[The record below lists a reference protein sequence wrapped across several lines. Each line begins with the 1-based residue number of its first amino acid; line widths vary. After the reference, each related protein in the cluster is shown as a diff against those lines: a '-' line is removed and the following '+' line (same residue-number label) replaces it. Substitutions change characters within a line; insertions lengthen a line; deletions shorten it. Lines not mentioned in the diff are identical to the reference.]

1 VRIEN
6 TPRAEMVDRQTFDRL
21 MLDHLDGAQR
31 FAVRLTGDAALA
43 EELVQE
49 ALVRAAGAW
58 QSFRGDSAFRTW
70 LLQVVVN
77 VFRDRLRARAGPA
90 GLEDANDVADAR
102 DVEPA
107 ARLEAR
113 ELAETV
119 AACVSALSPRQRE
132 VIVLVAYEQLTTRQA
147 AAVLGI
153 TDGNARTTLHLAR
166 ESLKKR
172 LAPYFSEERREA

>member
-1 VRIEN
+1 MLRPGIVAPMPGSSLPFPRPENLPDSFNISAGPPSHGVRIES

-31 FAVRLTGDAALA
+31 FAIRLTGDAASA

-58 QSFRGDSAFRTW
+58 RSFRGTSTFRTW

-107 ARLEAR
+107 
-113 ELAETV
+113 
-119 AACVSALSPRQRE
+119 
-132 VIVLVAYEQLTTRQA
+132 
-147 AAVLGI
+147 
-153 TDGNARTTLHLAR
+153 
-166 ESLKKR
+166 
-172 LAPYFSEERREA
+172 